1 MKKILVTGRLEN
13 RAETTKL
20 TSIHIHNDILNWING
35 DNGVSGNKQIA
46 LNYILSEGIKS
57 IQKKDGQ
64 IVVEKL
70 EKLV

>member
-20 TSIHIHNDILNWING
+20 TSIHVRNDILDWLNSE
-35 DNGVSGNKQIA
+35 NGVSGNKQVA
-46 LNYILSEGIKS
+46 LNFILSEGIKS
-57 IQKKDGQ
+57 IQKKEGQ
-64 IVVEKL
+64 IIVEKL